1 MPYNRTAA
9 SKLLTAS
16 ELALFDAGRRDA
28 IGSLDERTLK
38 SKVERTRR
46 LRDKYRDLARRQR
59 LATRERTGTKR
70 GTASREANAR
80 TAEKETLFAELLV
93 RFETRLAG
101 MEGRAPRTRPT
112 KRTPPAAARKAP
124 SKAPRRAA
132 GKSGTGNAPA
142 ETFGKE
148 PRSPKAA
155 AEKIGTGAPAG
166 KRATEFMSSR
176 AKGLDTERQRHK
188 SRGTAIQ
195 AHLRSQGRRSQAKR
209 DSRG

>member
-28 IGSLDERTLK
+28 IGSLDERRLK

-59 LATRERTGTKR
+59 LATRDRTGTKR

-80 TAEKETLFAELLV
+80 TEEKETLFAELLV
-93 RFETRLAG
+93 RFETRLAA
-101 MEGRAPRTRPT
+101 MEGRAPRTRPA
-112 KRTPPAAARKAP
+112 KRTPPAVAQKAP
-124 SKAPRRAA
+124 SRAA
-132 GKSGTGNAPA
+132 KRGAGKGGADGAPA

-148 PRSPKAA
+148 ARSPKAA
-155 AEKIGTGAPAG
+155 AEKIGTGAAAG
-166 KRATEFMSSR
+166 KPATGFMSSR
-176 AKGLDTERQRHK
+176 AKGQDTERQRHK

>member
-28 IGSLDERTLK
+28 IGSLDERALK
-38 SKVERTRR
+38 RNVERTRR

-70 GTASREANAR
+70 GTANREANAR
-80 TAEKETLFAELLV
+80 TEEKETLFAELLG
-93 RFETRLAG
+93 RFESRLAG
-101 MEGRAPRTRPT
+101 KQQRAPRTRPA
-112 KRTPPAAARKAP
+112 KRTPPAAAQKRPARALK
-124 SKAPRRAA
+124 RAA
-132 GKSGTGNAPA
+132 GKSTTDDSAA
-142 ETFGKE
+142 RASGK
-148 PRSPKAA
+148 PTRSPKAA
-155 AEKIGTGAPAG
+155 AEKIGAGAAERNLATG
-166 KRATEFMSSR
+166 FMSSR